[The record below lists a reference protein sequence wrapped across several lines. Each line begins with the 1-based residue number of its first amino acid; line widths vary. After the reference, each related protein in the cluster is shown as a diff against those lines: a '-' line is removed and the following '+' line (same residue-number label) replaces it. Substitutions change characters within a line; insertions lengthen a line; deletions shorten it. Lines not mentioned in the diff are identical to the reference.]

1 MAHGRNAEV
10 AWLGLGSNLGD
21 LVLNLTH
28 AALELS
34 VLPGSSLLAVSGIYR
49 TRPLGEGFTGDFYN
63 AVVGLLTGLDPEEL
77 LTHCLDIEERLGR
90 DRSKADRTIDID
102 ILLFGNRVIQS
113 GHLTVPHPRML
124 ERRFVLEPL
133 SEVAPNVIHPLE
145 QRQVR
150 YLLEDRVWPEKITK
164 LRQPLLPAWGC

>member
-1 MAHGRNAEV
+1 MAHSRNAEV

-34 VLPGSSLLAVSGIYR
+34 VLPSSSLLAVSGIYK
-49 TRPLGEGFTGDFYN
+49 TRPLGEGYTHDFYN
-63 AVVGLLTGLDPEEL
+63 AVVGVLTGLDPQEL
-77 LTHCLDIEERLGR
+77 LVHCLDIEERLGR
-90 DRSKADRTIDID
+90 DRSIPDRTIDID
-102 ILLFGNRVIQS
+102 ILLYGNRVIQS
-113 GHLTVPHPRML
+113 EHLTVPHPHML

-133 SEVAPNVIHPLE
+133 SEVAPNVMHPLE
-145 QRQVR
+145 KRQVR